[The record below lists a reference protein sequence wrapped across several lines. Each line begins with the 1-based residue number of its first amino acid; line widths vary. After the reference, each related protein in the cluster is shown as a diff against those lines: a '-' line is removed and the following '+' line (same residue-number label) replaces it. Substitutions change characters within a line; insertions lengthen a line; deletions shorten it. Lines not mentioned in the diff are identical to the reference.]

1 MKTYS
6 VAYDYPITTPSGRIV
21 HPPKG
26 YCWRVSKERFEE
38 LVRENR
44 IWFGPDGNSA
54 PSLKRFLTDVQAGS
68 VPLTIWKYEEVGHN
82 QEAKQETKKVLGNDF
97 FGTPKPERLLQRI
110 IHIGSTEG
118 DIVLDFSLGSGTTA
132 AVAHKMGRQYIGI
145 EQMDY
150 IETIPVERLKKVI
163 AGEQGGVSKAVNWR
177 GGGDFIYCEL
187 MKYNEAYMQRIQAV
201 QSSEELLHIWHEMAE
216 GSFLK
221 WHVSPSMPKE
231 AESNFMA
238 IGDLEKQKH
247 LLAELLDKNQLYVN
261 LSEMDDARFNVGKED
276 KALNRAFYGEA
287 G

>member
-1 MKTYS
+1 
-6 VAYDYPITTPSGRIV
+6 
-21 HPPKG
+21 
-26 YCWRVSKERFEE
+26 
-38 LVRENR
+38 
-44 IWFGPDGNSA
+44 
-54 PSLKRFLTDVQAGS
+54 
-68 VPLTIWKYEEVGHN
+68 
-82 QEAKQETKKVLGNDF
+82 
-97 FGTPKPERLLQRI
+97 
-110 IHIGSTEG
+110 
-118 DIVLDFSLGSGTTA
+118 
-132 AVAHKMGRQYIGI
+132 MGRQYIGI